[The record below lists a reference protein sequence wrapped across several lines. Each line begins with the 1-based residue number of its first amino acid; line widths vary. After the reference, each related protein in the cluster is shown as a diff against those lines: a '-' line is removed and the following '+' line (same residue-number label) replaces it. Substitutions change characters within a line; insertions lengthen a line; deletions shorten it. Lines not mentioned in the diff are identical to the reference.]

1 MLLNIIPNYTEPILK
16 YYFRDFIFTFKFQKK
31 KKEEIGGNKNE
42 DFNFF
47 LRRKNLLALGYFE
60 I

>member
-1 MLLNIIPNYTEPILK
+1 MLNLYLNITSAILSLLLN
-16 YYFRDFIFTFKFQKK
+16 FK

-47 LRRKNLLALGYFE
+47 WEEKICLLWDILKFSFLTQLTFLV
-60 I
+60 

>member
-1 MLLNIIPNYTEPILK
+1 MLNLYLNITSAILSLLLN
-16 YYFRDFIFTFKFQKK
+16 FKK

>member
-1 MLLNIIPNYTEPILK
+1 MLLNIIPNYIEPILK
-16 YYFRDFIFTFKFQKK
+16 YSSILNFK

-47 LRRKNLLALGYFE
+47 WEEKICLLWDILNAVF
-60 I
+60 

>member
-1 MLLNIIPNYTEPILK
+1 MLNLYLNITSAILSLLLN
-16 YYFRDFIFTFKFQKK
+16 FK

-47 LRRKNLLALGYFE
+47 WEEKICLLWD

>member
-1 MLLNIIPNYTEPILK
+1 MLNLYLNITSAILSLLLN
-16 YYFRDFIFTFKFQKK
+16 FK

-47 LRRKNLLALGYFE
+47 LRRKNLLALGYLE